1 MIRPPPRSTRTDT
14 LFPYTTLFRS
24 GRQLNGW
31 RFELRHLHAKSA
43 SQSRFSDFALHIR
56 AIVRSQS
63 LPGYVLE
70 LVPGT
75 GSETLLVMRPSVIEI
90 GLRPVDNLPRQ
101 KRRIGTSDAMPIGTS
116 TAVLSVLRT
125 LTSPLNLWPSLRS
138 DRRIDGKEE
147 LSTGTFRWE

>member
-1 MIRPPPRSTRTDT
+1 MRLLCRSLVLARYPVYCRLTGGMERW
-14 LFPYTTLFRS
+14 LYRVARKHA

-90 GLRPVDNLPRQ
+90 GLRPDR
-101 KRRIGTSDAMPIGTS
+101 KS
-116 TAVLSVLRT
+116 TR
-125 LTSPLNLWPSLRS
+125 LNSS
-138 DRRIDGKEE
+138 H
-147 LSTGTFRWE
+147 

>member
-1 MIRPPPRSTRTDT
+1 MLVFCSSRRRHARCALVTGVQTCALPILLAIDPG
-14 LFPYTTLFRS
+14 YFRLTGGIERWLYRVARKHA

-75 GSETLLVMRPSVIEI
+75 GSETLLVMRPSVIE
-90 GLRPVDNLPRQ
+90 
-101 KRRIGTSDAMPIGTS
+101 
-116 TAVLSVLRT
+116 
-125 LTSPLNLWPSLRS
+125 
-138 DRRIDGKEE
+138 DRKSGVW
-147 LSTGTFRWE
+147 G

>member
-1 MIRPPPRSTRTDT
+1 MRISDWSSDVCSSDLRWLYRVARKHA
-14 LFPYTTLFRS
+14 

-116 TAVLSVLRT
+116 NAVLSRSEEH
-125 LTSPLNLWPSLRS
+125 TSEHKSLM
-138 DRRIDGKEE
+138 RISYAVFCLKKK
-147 LSTGTFRWE
+147 

>member
-1 MIRPPPRSTRTDT
+1 MLRRPPRSTRTDT
-14 LFPYTTLFRS
+14 PFPYTTLFRS
-24 GRQLNGW
+24 
-31 RFELRHLHAKSA
+31 
-43 SQSRFSDFALHIR
+43 FSDFALHIR

-116 TAVLSVLRT
+116 NAVLSVLRT
-125 LTSPLNLWPSLRS
+125 HASQLNLWPSS
-138 DRRIDGKEE
+138 KKDRK
-147 LSTGTFRWE
+147 STRLTSRN